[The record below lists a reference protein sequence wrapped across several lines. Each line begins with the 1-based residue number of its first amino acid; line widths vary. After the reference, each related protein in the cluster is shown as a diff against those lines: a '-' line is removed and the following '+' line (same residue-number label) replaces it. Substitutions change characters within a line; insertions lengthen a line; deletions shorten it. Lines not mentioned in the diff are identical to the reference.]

1 MESYFFWTFM
11 LAVLA
16 VLSAGAVVFVRAYLT
31 GTSPSA
37 LLFKPKG
44 ERRLEVIDH
53 ASIDSRRKLIL
64 IRRDDVEHL
73 LLTGGP
79 VDVVV
84 ETGIKATAA
93 RPVPVVQNEVPPPV
107 RRAPVFGHGPEV
119 APALVPRERNV

>member
-37 LLFKPKG
+37 LLFRPKG
-44 ERRLEVIDH
+44 ERRLEVIDQ
-53 ASIDSRRKLIL
+53 ASVDSRRKLIL

-84 ETGIKATAA
+84 ETGIKAAA
-93 RPVPVVQNEVPPPV
+93 RPAIVAPNEAPPPV
-107 RRAPVFGHGPEV
+107 RRAPVFGHVTET
-119 APALVPRERNV
+119 APMMATRER

>member
-1 MESYFFWTFM
+1 METYFFWTFM

-31 GTSPSA
+31 GTTPAA
-37 LLFKPKG
+37 LLFRPKG
-44 ERRLEVIDH
+44 ERRLEVIDQ

-73 LLTGGP
+73 LMTGGP

-84 ETGIKATAA
+84 ETGIKAAT
-93 RPVPVVQNEVPPPV
+93 RPAIVAPNEVPPPV
-107 RRAPVFGHGPEV
+107 RRAPMFGPVSEP
-119 APALVPRERNV
+119 APVLGTHER

>member
-1 MESYFFWTFM
+1 METYFFWTFM

-31 GTSPSA
+31 GTTPSA
-37 LLFKPKG
+37 LLFRPKG
-44 ERRLEVIDH
+44 ERRLEVVDQ

-73 LLTGGP
+73 LMTGGP

-84 ETGIKATAA
+84 ETGIKAATRSAIVT
-93 RPVPVVQNEVPPPV
+93 PNEVPPPV
-107 RRAPVFGHGPEV
+107 RRAPIFGQAAEA
-119 APALVPRERNV
+119 APILGARDAKF

>member
-1 MESYFFWTFM
+1 MENYIFWTFM

-16 VLSAGAVVFVRAYLT
+16 VASAGAAVFVRAYLT
-31 GTSPSA
+31 GTPPSA
-37 LLFKPKG
+37 LLFRPKG

-53 ASIDSRRKLIL
+53 TSIDGKRKLVL

-84 ETGIKATAA
+84 ETGIKNAATRPAVIQQDEPAA
-93 RPVPVVQNEVPPPV
+93 PM
-107 RRAPVFGHGPEV
+107 RRAPIFGRAREAMAPSGGTPE
-119 APALVPRERNV
+119 L